1 MRFLGLRLCEHD
13 SNITY
18 FDGIKIKYYKPER
31 DYQIKHFGYQ
41 DLNGWTKIIK
51 TWNINP
57 KDISAIGI
65 VLDCFR
71 HPHIKC
77 DETKLFESIEIPLFQ
92 LFGFECPI
100 FRVDHHYAHFL
111 SCWTLGENS
120 DAGFIFDGFGDD
132 FITHSLFK
140 DDKRIVKQD
149 VKTFESLGRILGS
162 VGSHIGIKGSELDH
176 AGKIMALKG
185 YGIKKFNPSYEKWN
199 LNSLDKLWY
208 GENFLG
214 KSIKDDF
221 QDICNSVRYCHE
233 ETERIYVDY
242 FIKNTNEDDN
252 IFYSGG
258 ISQNTI
264 INSKIKEKRK
274 NLFIP
279 PHCNDEGLSLG
290 VVEFLRLYFNQEK
303 FSNDKFPYW
312 QSDESPNSNPSIETI
327 KKTAKFL
334 DEGKIV
340 GWYQGNGEIGAR
352 ALGNRSILM
361 NPTVKNGKKI
371 LNNKVKHREWF
382 RPFGASILEDE
393 VSNYFHWNE
402 TSPYM
407 LYVMNI
413 LDKNSFLPITHV
425 DGTCRVQTVS
435 SDLCNYYSLIEEFK
449 TLSGIP
455 MVLNTSLNNGGKPI
469 SGSINDAINLFS
481 STEIDVLVVGD
492 EIYKK

>member
-1 MRFLGLRLCEHD
+1 VQ
-13 SNITY
+13 
-18 FDGIKIKYYKPER
+18 K
-31 DYQIKHFGYQ
+31 
-41 DLNGWTKIIK
+41 
-51 TWNINP
+51 
-57 KDISAIGI
+57 
-65 VLDCFR
+65 
-71 HPHIKC
+71 
-77 DETKLFESIEIPLFQ
+77 
-92 LFGFECPI
+92 
-100 FRVDHHYAHFL
+100 
-111 SCWTLGENS
+111 
-120 DAGFIFDGFGDD
+120 
-132 FITHSLFK
+132 
-140 DDKRIVKQD
+140 
-149 VKTFESLGRILGS
+149 
-162 VGSHIGIKGSELDH
+162 
-176 AGKIMALKG
+176 
-185 YGIKKFNPSYEKWN
+185 
-199 LNSLDKLWY
+199 
-208 GENFLG
+208 
-214 KSIKDDF
+214 
-221 QDICNSVRYCHE
+221 
-233 ETERIYVDY
+233 
-242 FIKNTNEDDN
+242 
-252 IFYSGG
+252 
-258 ISQNTI
+258 
-264 INSKIKEKRK
+264 KEKRK

-312 QSDESPNSNPSIETI
+312 QSDESPNSDPSIETI